1 LKINDSFTIEM
12 GGRRFFATCMLKS
25 DNDELLVLHCRS
37 PLSVR
42 APMSSLSFLCL
53 RRNET
58 SGSYEEMST
67 AIEVKLLVDV
77 VSNVWYN

>member
-25 DNDELLVLHCRS
+25 DNEEFLVLHCRS

-42 APMSSLSFLCL
+42 GSMSSLSFLCL
-53 RRNET
+53 RLNA
-58 SGSYEEMST
+58 SGSYEEMTTSV
-67 AIEVKLLVDV
+67 EVKLLVDV
-77 VSNVWYN
+77 VHNVWYN